1 VSTISSIVSSTDFPR
16 SLSKVS
22 KLVVG
27 AGPAGL
33 VPAISLARAGIRCL
47 VLNKRT
53 RPAEHP
59 RATVISLRSMEL
71 FRSWGLADA
80 ITAGGHEVEWLM
92 LVTTTMSEA
101 AAGVP
106 VQVGYPSVAES
117 ALLSPTRPACVP
129 QDHLEAVLTAHLKE
143 LPAARMVTGI
153 DVEDISQEPDGHH
166 LQLHRV
172 QRISHVRPRPISDR
186 SRRFAQHRAR
196 TTGPHSVR
204 HRRASRR
211 VFRAAARPAVGR
223 GGRLALGDLRD
234 GAVRAGHLLT
244 CRTPRPVGVRFQLGA
259 ASR

>member
-1 VSTISSIVSSTDFPR
+1 MSTISSIVSSTDFPR
-16 SLSKVS
+16 SLSNVS

-92 LVTTTMSEA
+92 LVSTTMSEA
-101 AAGVP
+101 TVGVP

-143 LPAARMVTGI
+143 LPAARSVTGI
-153 DVEDISQEPDGHH
+153 EVEDISQEPGSHH
-166 LQLHRV
+166 SSCIGCRA
-172 QRISHVRPRPISDR
+172 DFAR
-186 SRRFAQHRAR
+186 S
-196 TTGPHSVR
+196 S
-204 HRRASRR
+204 
-211 VFRAAARPAVGR
+211 AAGI
-223 GGRLALGDLRD
+223 
-234 GAVRAGHLLT
+234 
-244 CRTPRPVGVRFQLGA
+244 
-259 ASR
+259 